1 MSLAGSNVAVF
12 LDRDGT
18 INFDPGYLGDP
29 DKVILL
35 PGVGQGISR
44 LKKQIDAIII
54 VVSNQSGIT
63 RGLISEDDVK
73 AVNEKINE
81 LLKEYG
87 TGIDA
92 FYYCPFHPDF
102 DPPEKTKC
110 RKPSP
115 EMILRAAKDFSIDLN
130 KSYMV
135 GDTLTDIEAGIKA
148 GTKTVLL
155 VSKDKESENFTL
167 QNKSIIPTFVAANFS
182 DACNFIIDDFF
193 GRNN

>member
-1 MSLAGSNVAVF
+1 MVNSNVAVF

-29 DKVILL
+29 EKVKLL
-35 PGVGQGISR
+35 PGVGEGIAK
-44 LKKQIDAIII
+44 LKKEINAKII
-54 VVSNQSGIT
+54 VISNQSGIT
-63 RGLISEDDVK
+63 RGLIKEEDVR
-73 AVNEKINE
+73 AVNSKINE
-81 LLKEYG
+81 LLKNYG

-115 EMILRAAKDFSIDLN
+115 EMILKAAEDFSIDLS

-135 GDTLTDIEAGIKA
+135 GDMLTDIEAGNKA

-155 VSKDKESENFTL
+155 TSNEEEPGSFTL

-182 DACNFIIDDFF
+182 DACNLIIEDFL
-193 GRNN
+193 RRDN